1 MQDKQQFEQLML
13 QYNQLKN
20 SALEIRRMI
29 ENNDFDSAMTMLK
42 IREPLFLNCKCIR
55 KYLELSPDEKKEVD
69 KIFKEIQILEE
80 ENIKYLSESMAEVQ
94 AELKLSIQTE
104 KIQQAY
110 EFNESQSGSIINLQ
124 D

>member
-55 KYLELSPDEKKEVD
+55 KYLELSPDEKKDVD

>member
-1 MQDKQQFEQLML
+1 MSNKVTVKKHKKTIPTYIPKPAHELPMFFENKPYQGA
-13 QYNQLKN
+13 
-20 SALEIRRMI
+20 SG
-29 ENNDFDSAMTMLK
+29 K
-42 IREPLFLNCKCIR
+42 IYPVPYSDGIT
-55 KYLELSPDEKKEVD
+55 DEKKDVD